1 MKFIKIFFTSII
13 LMVSSCVE
21 STKEKANP
29 KDESSMI
36 EGFWRRTGMVRYVN
50 GKPVDTLY
58 YSSDAKEMNSSENFI
73 QIKAFGDGGIFWMNN
88 SKEPST
94 PWKGSTGGYGKYKI
108 EKDTIIESISH
119 GTGGFGQYMA
129 YLKDSLNTTSF
140 PFKFGYEISENNYVQ
155 KYQPNQEGISF
166 AEFYEKLPVLQNSK
180 MDGAWKRSYQ
190 ITFVNGV
197 AVDTTSVPSDAILDV
212 KIIKDGYFLFQ
223 VDRTKLI
230 GDPSKSEYGGTGG
243 FGQID
248 YSNGNMV
255 EYTEIGS
262 GNWLLDTLPKSI
274 AHYASIEFYDDDTFL
289 QITKDTLNQMS
300 IGRGLVYRRIQ

>member
-1 MKFIKIFFTSII
+1 
-13 LMVSSCVE
+13 
-21 STKEKANP
+21 
-29 KDESSMI
+29 
-36 EGFWRRTGMVRYVN
+36 
-50 GKPVDTLY
+50 
-58 YSSDAKEMNSSENFI
+58 
-73 QIKAFGDGGIFWMNN
+73 
-88 SKEPST
+88 
-94 PWKGSTGGYGKYKI
+94 
-108 EKDTIIESISH
+108 
-119 GTGGFGQYMA
+119 
-129 YLKDSLNTTSF
+129 
-140 PFKFGYEISENNYVQ
+140 
-155 KYQPNQEGISF
+155 
-166 AEFYEKLPVLQNSK
+166 

-223 VDRTKLI
+223 VDRTKLV